1 MGSEIVKGA
10 SLRQRIRDG
19 QRVIGTF
26 IKTPTP
32 HVAEIVGL
40 AGLDFAVA
48 DMEHGPIGLSDLDG
62 LSLGARSVGLPL
74 LFRSAGREAS
84 AIWPGLDLGCIGVMT
99 PHVESADQ
107 ADALVC
113 AVKYHRGARGFSP
126 SGRAGLYGTEG
137 AGPYRAR
144 ADAET
149 VIMAQIEDR
158 AALANLDAI
167 ATTPDIDVL
176 FVGPADLSLS
186 LGCAMTAPE
195 LDDAIMATIKAAR
208 AAGIA
213 AGLFLGNPD
222 QVAKWADAG
231 ATVFVVGSDQSL
243 LLAGAREV
251 MRASS

>member
-1 MGSEIVKGA
+1 MGSTSENGL
-10 SLRQRIRDG
+10 SLRQRICA
-19 QRVIGTF
+19 QERVIGTF

-62 LSLGARSVGLPL
+62 LCLGARSVGLPL
-74 LFRSAGREAS
+74 LFRSAGGEAP
-84 AIWPGLDLGCIGVMT
+84 AIWPGLDLGCTGVMA
-99 PHVESADQ
+99 PHVATADQ
-107 ADALVC
+107 ADALVR

-126 SGRAGLYGTEG
+126 SGRAGFYGTEG
-137 AGPYRAR
+137 AGPYRTR

-158 AALANLDAI
+158 EALGNLDAI
-167 ATTPDIDVL
+167 AGTPDVDVL

-195 LDDAIMATIKAAR
+195 LDDAILATIKAAR

-213 AGLFLGNPD
+213 AGLFLGNAD
-222 QVAKWADAG
+222 QLEKWTHAG
-231 ATVFVVGSDQSL
+231 ATVFVIGSDQSL
-243 LLAGAREV
+243 MLAGAR
-251 MRASS
+251 ALAALS